1 MTTDAR
7 KIASSRGVA
16 AASPIDFETY
26 YTLQSQSSTNAN
38 YLSWEADGPLKADLA
53 ITYPTAKD
61 LWFSAPTG
69 TDSGA
74 IVTGVTIYI
83 KIAKVVHL
91 YLGTLGPAEV
101 SAYWTGSGVF
111 ADTSYE
117 WALYVDPDLTPNQ
130 PIVVGQSPVYIASV
144 GYPNNFL
151 IPGPQY
157 VTIGSSPMPWA
168 IQPEGGA

>member
-7 KIASSRGVA
+7 KVASSKRVA
-16 AASPIDFETY
+16 VASPIDFETY
-26 YTLQSQSSTNAN
+26 YTLQSQSSTNSN

-61 LWFSAPTG
+61 LWFSAVGG

-74 IVTGVTIYI
+74 IVTGDTVYI

-101 SAYWTGSGVF
+101 ASYWTGFGVL

-117 WALYVDPDLTPNQ
+117 WALYVDQELTPNQ
-130 PIVVGQSPVYIASV
+130 PILVGQSPVYIASV
-144 GYPNNFL
+144 AYPNNFL

-157 VTIGSSPMPWA
+157 VTIGSTPMPWA

>member
-7 KIASSRGVA
+7 KVASSRGVA
-16 AASPIDFETY
+16 PASPIDFETY
-26 YTLQSQSSTNAN
+26 YTIQSQSSSNAN
-38 YLSWEADGPLKADLA
+38 YLSWESDGPMNADLA

-61 LWFSAPTG
+61 LWFSAATG

-74 IVTGVTIYI
+74 IVTGVTVYI

-91 YLGTLGPAEV
+91 YLGTEGPADV
-101 SAYWTGSGVF
+101 SAYWTGFGVLS
-111 ADTSYE
+111 DTSYE
-117 WALYVDPDLTPNQ
+117 WALYVDQNLTPNQ
-130 PIVVGQSPVYIASV
+130 SIVVGQSPVYIASV
-144 GYPNNFL
+144 AYPNNFL

-157 VTIGSSPMPWA
+157 VTIGSTPMPWA